1 MASDRFERMDLFMQH
16 QLTKQDIQKME
27 EEIEYRKLVVR
38 KEALEDVKTARA
50 HGDLSEN
57 FEYKAAKQFKNQ
69 NESRIRYLERM
80 IKTADIIDDASA
92 EDEVGIHNT
101 VTVYIEEDD
110 AEETYRI
117 VTTARGNSLKGMIS
131 IESPLGKA
139 LMGHKVGD
147 RVLVEVNADYSYYVV
162 IRAIENTPEDETEI
176 LRKF

>member
-1 MASDRFERMDLFMQH
+1 MHNELTRKDLELMKKELDH
-16 QLTKQDIQKME
+16 RRLEVRPQLLE
-27 EEIEYRKLVVR
+27 E
-38 KEALEDVKTARA
+38 VKTARGF
-50 HGDLSEN
+50 GDLSEN

-80 IKTADIIDDASA
+80 IKGADIIDDASA

-117 VTTARGNSLKGMIS
+117 VTTARGNSLKKMIS

-139 LMGHKVGD
+139 LLGHRVGD

-162 IRAIENTPEDETEI
+162 IRSIENTPEDETET